1 MLDQVVLFQLLFP
14 SKYCFIYE
22 KAIRINVRT
31 ADVHRSALLVF
42 AFVILISPQIAITYI
57 LPRNY
62 SDVLKDNSFET
73 RVPKNCSFSYSNRF
87 KFKERETTTKSI
99 SRDAALP
106 NNTTQDNSI
115 SSL

>member
-1 MLDQVVLFQLLFP
+1 MLDQVVLFQLLFR

-31 ADVHRSALLVF
+31 ADVHRGALLVF
-42 AFVILISPQIAITYI
+42 AFVILINPQIEITYI

-62 SDVLKDNSFET
+62 SDVLKDNRFET

-87 KFKERETTTKSI
+87 KFKDRETTAKSI
-99 SRDAALP
+99 SRDAALA

-115 SSL
+115 SSA

>member
-1 MLDQVVLFQLLFP
+1 MLDQVVLFQLLFR
-14 SKYCFIYE
+14 SKYCFIYK
-22 KAIRINVRT
+22 KAIRVNVRT
-31 ADVHRSALLVF
+31 ADVHRGAFLVY
-42 AFVILISPQIAITYI
+42 AFVILISPQVAISYI

-62 SDVLKDNSFET
+62 SDVLKDNRFET

-99 SRDAALP
+99 SRDAALT

-115 SSL
+115 SSA